1 MLFLL
6 ALVLAAQVLLVATNT
21 VATNPVACANSESGA
36 CDRKDNHRSPRLE
49 YFIQELP
56 IIPIAKPSKSYD
68 GDHEPR
74 YDMTLDNIEHKFHPH
89 LKATNMLGFNGIHPG
104 PTIEAQ
110 TNQAVKV
117 DWHNNLFKPHPLGFA
132 IDPTLDNNT
141 IGELPEVR
149 NTIHNHGAHVQ
160 NTSDG
165 LPTSWVTPGHT
176 LHYRYPNQQPPLMGW
191 YHDHAHGIT
200 RLNVYAGLAGFYHL
214 RTPGLDEKLGLP
226 TGKYEIPLILQDKFF
241 NEDGSLYYPTTGHG
255 HNPIW
260 VSDLEADTPVV
271 NGAVAPYL
279 KVEPRKYRFRILN
292 GANYREW
299 NLHFQ
304 EDNLHFTQVGGDGGF
319 LPKPV
324 VVREVPLS
332 PAERADVIVDFSAFE
347 GRSIILRNNAPLHE
361 ADFSLSKLMR
371 FDVLS
376 DVKYEDR
383 TPIASQLPFRP
394 IPPCI
399 HRNRTMTLSEPNEIY
414 LMNNRLFLGPVDT
427 HPIVN
432 TTEIWR
438 IINLTNETHPV
449 HVHLGEFKLLKRC
462 PFETERW
469 LEDDKPDD
477 IEPYIKG
484 PCGHHN
490 GVLPGET
497 GHKDVFR
504 HLAQTVTIIKLPFD
518 DFVGTYVMHCHKLE
532 HEDNDMMNPW
542 ESVEDHNRTCI
553 DYVAD

>member
-1 MLFLL
+1 M
-6 ALVLAAQVLLVATNT
+6 
-21 VATNPVACANSESGA
+21 PVAKPYKPTFW
-36 CDRKDNHRSPRLE
+36 RRLLSA
-49 YFIQELP
+49 IQRQN
-56 IIPIAKPSKSYD
+56 
-68 GDHEPR
+68 GDSEPR
-74 YDMTLDNIEHKFHPH
+74 YEMSLDNIKHKFHPH

-110 TNQAVKV
+110 TNQAIKV
-117 DWHNNLFKPHPLGFA
+117 NWHNNIFKPHPLGFA
-132 IDPTLDNNT
+132 FDPTLANNT
-141 IGELPEVR
+141 IGELPLVR

-165 LPTSWVTPGHT
+165 LPHSWITPGHT
-176 LHYRYPNQQPPLMGW
+176 LNYRYPNQQPPLMGW
-191 YHDHAHGIT
+191 YHDHAVGIT

-214 RTPGLDEKLGLP
+214 STPGLDEKLGLP

-241 NEDGSLYYPTTGHG
+241 NDNGSLYYPTTGHG

-304 EDNLHFTQVGGDGGF
+304 EDNLNFTQVGADGGF

-324 VVREVPLS
+324 VIREIPLAG
-332 PAERADVIVDFSAFE
+332 AERVDVIVDFSGFE
-347 GRSIILRNNAPLHE
+347 GRSIILRNNAPPHE
-361 ADFSLSKLMR
+361 SDAPSLSKLMR
-371 FDVLS
+371 FDVRRN
-376 DVKYEDR
+376 VKSKDR
-383 TPIASQLPFRP
+383 TRIASRLPFRP
-394 IPPCI
+394 TPPCI
-399 HRNRTMTLSEPNEIY
+399 HRNRTMTLSEPDEVY
-414 LMNNRLFLGPVDT
+414 LMNNRPFEGPVDT

-438 IINLTNETHPV
+438 IINLTNETHGI
-449 HVHLGEFKLLKRC
+449 HIHLGEFKLLKRC

-469 LEDDKPDD
+469 LEDDQPDD

-484 PCGHHN
+484 PCGHHD

-504 HLAQTVTIIKLPFD
+504 HLAHSVTIIKLPFY
-518 DFVGTYVMHCHKLE
+518 DFTGAYVMHCHKLE

-542 ESVEDHNRTCI
+542 ESVPGQNRTCI
-553 DYVAD
+553 DFVAD